1 MNIMFTRQIYV
12 YLRRGRLICLP
23 LSAVLHN
30 LNRLRHLVLAS
41 INWMDECINCTGQR
55 VVTGGH
61 ISPPLPLYE
70 ILFQQPRRICT
81 IYTFIHRPPGYILSA
96 LILCATAAGGAGSAQ
111 DTISA
116 SATVRIYSVKPNEI
130 SGISRLKQE
139 PSISDIRVVDLSV
152 IPELDAMFGA
162 YANNDM
168 NDSSI
173 AEIKASIAR
182 LPRTQLQALADAQ
195 MNLFDLQTRYDV
207 EIDDLPV
214 VVFEQNKT
222 LSLYK
227 GNDVYQGFLRWQQ
240 SKR

>member
-1 MNIMFTRQIYV
+1 MGWLWCIYTSTV
-12 YLRRGRLICLP
+12 
-23 LSAVLHN
+23 SVH
-30 LNRLRHLVLAS
+30 
-41 INWMDECINCTGQR
+41 
-55 VVTGGH
+55 
-61 ISPPLPLYE
+61 SPPSEGWQAQPDGVVVSYLHRFIPL
-70 ILFQQPRRICT
+70 LWRGVRRSLTGWLCRICT
-81 IYTFIHRPPGYILSA
+81 IYTFIHRPHGYILGA
-96 LILCATAAGGAGSAQ
+96 LMLCATAAGDAGSVQ

-116 SATVRIYSVKPNEI
+116 SATVRIYSIKPSEI

-139 PSISDIRVVDLSV
+139 PSISDIRVIDLSV
-152 IPELDAMFGA
+152 IPKMEAVFGA
-162 YANNDM
+162 YANNEM

-173 AEIKASIAR
+173 AEIKALIAR
-182 LPRTQLQALADAQ
+182 LPRIQLQALADAQ

-222 LSLYK
+222 RSLYK